1 MRDWTNLMTDLRINL
16 GPTEYPIR
24 IGAGILDSEIA
35 DFCASK
41 EYPSVLLVADR
52 LVYENYAIN
61 LSKKLER
68 QMDKTVVFLMDAGKV
83 NKTLAQVIKI
93 FGMLEDAN
101 FSRDSLVIA
110 LGGGVVGDLAGFV
123 ASCWYRGTPLLHIPT
138 TVVGMIDSSI
148 GGKTAINF
156 RSSINAIGSYHHP
169 EAIFIDL
176 DFVKSLP
183 SREFFSGMAEIIKCA
198 MIADLDFFE
207 FLESE
212 TDAIKAR
219 DPVIFEKVMRRT
231 IRIKESHVQGDISEK
246 GKRLFLNFG
255 HTLGHAIEMASQNKS
270 EEALRHGEGVALGM
284 ISIIQ
289 ICQRYHNLEA
299 SVFKRLESILECYEL
314 PTSFSASSIGWSRS
328 DLIKRCLDLV
338 QKDKKRKKG
347 AVRLVCLEKIGSPF
361 VSSKANEEMLLHGFN
376 SILAP

>member
-1 MRDWTNLMTDLRINL
+1 MSDLRINL
-16 GPTEYPIR
+16 GPAEYPIQ
-24 IGAGILDSEIA
+24 IGSGILDSEIA
-35 DFCASK
+35 DFCTSN
-41 EYPSVLLVADR
+41 EYQSVLLVADR
-52 LVYENYAIN
+52 LVYENYAFN
-61 LSKKLER
+61 FSKELEKR
-68 QMDKTVVFLMDAGKV
+68 MDKTIVFLMDAGKA
-83 NKTLAQVIKI
+83 NKTLAHVIKI

-101 FSRDSLVIA
+101 FPRDSLVIA

-123 ASCWYRGTPLLHIPT
+123 ASCWYRGTPLVHIPT

-176 DFVKSLP
+176 DFVESLP

-207 FLESE
+207 FLENE
-212 TDAIKAR
+212 ADAIKAR
-219 DPVIFEKVMRRT
+219 DPIIFEKVMRRT
-231 IRIKESHVQGDISEK
+231 IRIKEAHVHGDVQER
-246 GKRLFLNFG
+246 GKRLLLNFG
-255 HTLGHAIEMASQNKS
+255 HTLGHAIEMASQNES

-284 ISIIQ
+284 ISIVQ
-289 ICQRYHNLEA
+289 ICQKYLNLDA
-299 SVFKRLESILECYEL
+299 SVLKRLESILKCYEL
-314 PTSFSASSIGWSRS
+314 PTSFSSSSIGWNSS

-347 AVRLVCLEKIGSPF
+347 AVRLVCLDKIGDAF
-361 VSSKANEEMLLHGFN
+361 VTSNTSEEMLLHGFN
-376 SILAP
+376 SILSA

>member
-1 MRDWTNLMTDLRINL
+1 MTDIRINL
-16 GPTEYPIR
+16 GLAEYPIR
-24 IGAGILDSEIA
+24 IGSGILDSEIV
-35 DFCASK
+35 DFCSSN
-41 EYPSVLLVADR
+41 EYQSVLLVADR
-52 LVYENYAIN
+52 FVYENYA
-61 LSKKLER
+61 SDFSRELEK
-68 QMDKTVVFLMDAGKV
+68 QVDKTIVFLMDAGKV

-93 FGMLEDAN
+93 FGKLEDAN

-169 EAIFIDL
+169 ESIFIDL

-183 SREFFSGMAEIIKCA
+183 PREFFSGMAEIIKCG
-198 MIADLDFFE
+198 MIADLEFFE
-207 FLESE
+207 FLENE
-212 TDAIKAR
+212 AEAIKAR
-219 DPVIFEKVMRRT
+219 EPIVFEKVMKRT
-231 IRIKESHVQGDISEK
+231 IRIKEAHVFGDVSEK

-255 HTLGHAIEMASQNKS
+255 HTLGHAIEMASQNES

-284 ISIIQ
+284 LSIIQ
-289 ICQRYHNLEA
+289 ICQKYLNLDT
-299 SVFKRLESILECYEL
+299 SVLKRLESILELYEL

-328 DLIKRCLDLV
+328 DLVNRCLDLV
-338 QKDKKRKKG
+338 QKDKKRNKG
-347 AVRLVCLEKIGSPF
+347 AVRLVCLDKIGNAF
-361 VSSKANEEMLLHGFN
+361 VTPKASEEMLLHGFN
-376 SILAP
+376 SILSS

>member
-61 LSKKLER
+61 LSRKLER

-101 FSRDSLVIA
+101 CSRDSLVIA

-148 GGKTAINF
+148 
-156 RSSINAIGSYHHP
+156 
-169 EAIFIDL
+169 
-176 DFVKSLP
+176 
-183 SREFFSGMAEIIKCA
+183 
-198 MIADLDFFE
+198 
-207 FLESE
+207 
-212 TDAIKAR
+212 
-219 DPVIFEKVMRRT
+219 
-231 IRIKESHVQGDISEK
+231 
-246 GKRLFLNFG
+246 
-255 HTLGHAIEMASQNKS
+255 
-270 EEALRHGEGVALGM
+270 
-284 ISIIQ
+284 
-289 ICQRYHNLEA
+289 
-299 SVFKRLESILECYEL
+299 
-314 PTSFSASSIGWSRS
+314 
-328 DLIKRCLDLV
+328 
-338 QKDKKRKKG
+338 
-347 AVRLVCLEKIGSPF
+347 
-361 VSSKANEEMLLHGFN
+361 
-376 SILAP
+376 

>member
-1 MRDWTNLMTDLRINL
+1 MTDLSIKL
-16 GPTEYPIR
+16 GLAEYPIR
-24 IGAGILDSEIA
+24 VGSGILDSEIA
-35 DFCASK
+35 DFCSSNG
-41 EYPSVLLVADR
+41 YQGILLVADR
-52 LVYENYAIN
+52 LVYEEYASAF
-61 LSKKLER
+61 SKALR
-68 QMDKTVVFLMDAGKV
+68 NQMEQTIVFLMDAGKV

-123 ASCWYRGTPLLHIPT
+123 ASCWYRGTPMIHIPT

-148 GGKTAINF
+148 GGKTAVNF
-156 RSSINAIGSYHHP
+156 RKSVNAIGSYHHP

-207 FLESE
+207 FLENE
-212 TDAIKAR
+212 GEEIRAR
-219 DPVIFEKVMRRT
+219 DPIVFEQVMLRT
-231 IRIKESHVQGDISEK
+231 IRIKESHVFGDVREK
-246 GKRLFLNFG
+246 GKRLLLNFG
-255 HTLGHAIEMASQNKS
+255 HTLGHAIEMASQNES

-284 ISIIQ
+284 LSIVQ
-289 ICQRYHNLEA
+289 ICQKYFNLDN
-299 SVFKRLESILECYEL
+299 SVFRRLESILEFYEL
-314 PTSFSASSIGWSRS
+314 PTSFSASSIGWTRS
-328 DLIKRCLDLV
+328 DLINRCLEFV

-347 AVRLVCLEKIGSPF
+347 AVRLICLNKIGDPF
-361 VSSKANEEMLLHGFN
+361 ITSEACEEMLLYGFN
-376 SILAP
+376 SILLP